1 MSVSSA
7 VYWAEGITALAA
19 IVGTYIAYRSR
30 KKENTHNQ
38 SRN

>member
-19 IVGTYIAYRSR
+19 IIGTYIAYRSR
-30 KKENTHNQ
+30 KKEDSSEQ
-38 SRN
+38 PRD